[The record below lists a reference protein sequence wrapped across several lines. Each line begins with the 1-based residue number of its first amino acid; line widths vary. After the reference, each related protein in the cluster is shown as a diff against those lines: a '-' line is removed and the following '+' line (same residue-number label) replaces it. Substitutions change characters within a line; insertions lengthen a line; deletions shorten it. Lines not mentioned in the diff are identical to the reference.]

1 MSKLNLSD
9 VVATTINQNNSL
21 IETAFDNT
29 ISRDGSSPNQMNS
42 NLDMN
47 YYDIL
52 NINELSADDIIVN
65 SESVI
70 QRIAGEAS
78 LRAAADAALSTRISS
93 LENGDLVD
101 THKVNP
107 LEFGAKGDGVHDD
120 TDAIQQMVDSNY
132 TVVDWLGSEYT
143 WLIKDTITVSK
154 PNITWYGSSLVKMD
168 RYGLWCKPMVIVLPS
183 AENFW
188 TADTISWDHDA
199 EDVPGC
205 SRVTDLALA
214 MGVAFL
220 IQSNF
225 SHGGGRFYNSFDVGL
240 AFASFD
246 FTGDGSPE
254 NPYDV
259 FNQRNAY
266 PIACSFGTVYG
277 KNCGCGEHVT
287 VNGTFK
293 QGAAVDILTSSCVN
307 GVAVI
312 ADECW
317 AGFICDFASQ
327 ASASVGT
334 IIARGTKRDS
344 RLPGGSGMGIY
355 NGGLLTVGAYYGS
368 NNAGIDIVCYNQSWA
383 LTMGAAFCFASG
395 QQGVFLG
402 GSGWCSGRFH
412 IAASSLLTNGL
423 PAFNVAVASNEETE
437 GNVFLDVALTTW
449 GSTHGQGYYANDNAS
464 GTIQGRVTLIDRGST
479 VAPFFSNGSEHIDY
493 TDDKGNV
500 THYSSTGSK
509 HSFGGAVNPASRALV
524 QVPAGVGVGFT
535 SNNVQGLSFNCY
547 YNGTNW
553 VYANDGYAALYQF
566 NPGTGQLLEYIG
578 ATGTAGSPITF
589 QLFRTMGPTGE
600 ILAAPLAI
608 SSGGTGAANAVAA
621 LAALG
626 AASRGANSD
635 ITSLAGLTTALS
647 VAQGGTGGT
656 TQVTA
661 RAGIGVTAVGA
672 ATSNMAGTWT
682 PTLQFG
688 GNTTAITY
696 TSRTGRFTRVGNLV
710 FFSAQVALSSKG
722 TTTGAAT
729 ISGLS
734 TPNATQYAVADTFGI
749 TMANY
754 VTNHAVIAPGTAL
767 INLYAVSATGDQPL
781 TDTSFTNTSTFVV
794 SGVYDV
800 GSLT

>member
-1 MSKLNLSD
+1 MSKLSLSD
-9 VVATTINQNNSL
+9 VVATTINQNNGL
-21 IETAFDNT
+21 IEAAFDNT

-42 NLDMN
+42 NIDMN
-47 YYDIL
+47 HHDI
-52 NINELSADDIIVN
+52 INVSHLSADDVIIN

-70 QRIAGEAS
+70 QRIADEAS
-78 LRAAADAALSTRISS
+78 LRAAADTALSTRISS

-101 THKVNP
+101 VHKVNP
-107 LEFGAKGDGVHDD
+107 LQFGAKGDGVHDD
-120 TDAIQQMVDSNY
+120 TYAIQQMVDSDY
-132 TVVDWLGSEYT
+132 TVVDWLGAEYT
-143 WLIKDTITVSK
+143 WLINDTITVSK

-168 RYGLWCKPMVIVLPS
+168 RHGLWCKPMVIVLPS

-199 EDVPGC
+199 ENVPGC

-254 NPYDV
+254 KPYDV

-293 QGAAVDILTSSCVN
+293 QGSAVDILTSSCVN

-334 IIARGTKRDS
+334 IIARGTKQDS

-423 PAFNVAVASNEETE
+423 PAFNVAVASNAE
-437 GNVFLDVALTTW
+437 NVFLDVNLTTW
-449 GSTHGQGYYANDNAS
+449 GSTHGQGYYANNNAS
-464 GTIQGRVTLIDRGST
+464 GTIQGRVTLIDRGAT

-509 HSFGGAVNPASRALV
+509 HSFGGAVNTASRALL

-547 YNGTNW
+547 YNGANW
-553 VYANDGYAALYQF
+553 IYANNGYAALYQF
-566 NPGTGQLLEYIG
+566 NPGTGQLLEYLS

-600 ILAAPLAI
+600 ILGTPLAI
-608 SSGGTGAANAVAA
+608 SSGGTG
-621 LAALG
+621 
-626 AASRGANSD
+626 
-635 ITSLAGLTTALS
+635 
-647 VAQGGTGGT
+647 GT
-656 TQVTA
+656 TQAAA

-688 GNTTAITY
+688 GNTTGITY
-696 TSRTGRFTRVGNLV
+696 TSRTGKFTRVGNVV
-710 FFSAQVALSSKG
+710 FFSAQLTLSSKG

-754 VTNHAVIAPGTAL
+754 VTNHAIIAPGTAL